1 MEAHSWPSGPP
12 HCASKF
18 SRSAQ
23 PIAAPNLTAGGHRSG
38 DEQASERARERET
51 GGRETAANR
60 GLRGR
65 RHHRG
70 PVGTVP
76 HARGEFQRLG
86 HRPRRVRRERYADVA
101 VCARPDGVLRDEE
114 PGE

>member
-38 DEQASERARERET
+38 DEQASERARA
-51 GGRETAANR
+51 RETAANR